1 MTGIFLVRGIN
12 LSLTSLGLLKISLL
26 LGLAGS
32 LIGIAG
38 AYSFPLYSISGM
50 LLGLSGALLP
60 PSNQSIRFFLKRR
73 RSKISHSNL
82 LTTVLLTAVL
92 FGALFLKRLRLT
104 GVIGVRALFSG
115 CFSSNQELSCF
126 IKRARRRI
134 SRSFTKRINSV
145 CYLFCVITFIKKWS
159 LINECG
165 GI

>member
-1 MTGIFLVRGIN
+1 MERCCHQVIN
-12 LSLTSLGLLKISLL
+12 QF
-26 LGLAGS
+26 A
-32 LIGIAG
+32 
-38 AYSFPLYSISGM
+38 
-50 LLGLSGALLP
+50 
-60 PSNQSIRFFLKRR
+60 FLKER

-145 CYLFCVITFIKKWS
+145 CYLFVLLLLLRSGRLLTNAVEFDYAIVGACCFLWWLSFSLVIMANAVRIKYH
-159 LINECG
+159 
-165 GI
+165 